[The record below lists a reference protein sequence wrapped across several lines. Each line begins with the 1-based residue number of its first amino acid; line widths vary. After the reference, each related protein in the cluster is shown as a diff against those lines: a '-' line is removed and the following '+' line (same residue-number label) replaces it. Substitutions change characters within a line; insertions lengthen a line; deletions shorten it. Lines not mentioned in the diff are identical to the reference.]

1 MSAYEALAAVYD
13 KLTGDV
19 GYAHRADYIEKLFQ
33 KSRIPIR
40 TVLDLACGTGSMTR
54 LLAEKG
60 YEMIAVDSSPDM
72 LAAAQEKMDGLTGEP
87 PVFLNQSMPA
97 LDLYGTVDAAIC
109 CLDSLNY
116 LTSPKDVHKTLQRLH
131 LFIAPGGLL
140 VFDINSADYL
150 RGLDGQV
157 FLDEAEDV
165 YCVWRSSFERRSQ
178 ICSYW
183 MDIFTCH
190 EDGMWSRAGEEHRQ
204 RAYEVDELRAW
215 LLEAG
220 FTRIRTYGD
229 CRMSAPRPGEQRVYF
244 SAVRGK
250 NPPVAGGGRHPT

>member
-13 KLTGDV
+13 QLTGDV
-19 GYAHRADYIEKLFQ
+19 NYDRRADYIEKLFR
-33 KSRIPIR
+33 KARIPIH
-40 TVLDLACGTGSMTR
+40 TVLDLACGTGSMTAALSER
-54 LLAEKG
+54 G
-60 YEMIAVDSSPDM
+60 YELIAVDASPDM
-72 LAAAQEKMDGLTGEP
+72 LAAAREKAAEMSGEP

-97 LDLYGTVDAAIC
+97 LDLYGTVDAAVC

-116 LTSPKDVHKTLQRLH
+116 LSTPKEVQKTFQRLH

-140 VFDINSADYL
+140 VFAIKSAAYL

-157 FLDEAEDV
+157 FLDEQEDV
-165 YCVWRSSFERRSQ
+165 YCVWRASYEKRGQ
-178 ICSYW
+178 YCSYW
-183 MDIFTCH
+183 MDIFTRR
-190 EDGMWSRAGEEHRQ
+190 EDGAWARAGEEHRQ

-229 CRMSAPRPGEQRVYF
+229 CRMSAPREGEQRIYF
-244 SAVRGK
+244 SAVRG
-250 NPPVAGGGRHPT
+250 